1 MRSVPISFSSLSL
14 ILGFVILPITFSG
27 CEFGNKSKTE
37 LTGYDTISGYYMSL
51 PQAISYRAKV
61 GTNEIAKNG
70 TMAQMP
76 DFLKLVMANPTLL
89 YFDDPIEGIGSI
101 RSRTSSGV
109 GIPTRIQDKSGTFGV
124 SATANAVISGC
135 NLTQEI
141 TNNGS
146 FSELESTVTVSDVK
160 VRGKIALTYSI
171 DYRLV
176 GDDADCNPV
185 RARFQSCYTDGT
197 NCSADAGSIF
207 AYDFV
212 TEMFDP
218 AVHSAL
224 IAPSDIGTIRTIGY
238 TARYE

>member
-1 MRSVPISFSSLSL
+1 MRLNQVSYSSVYLALTL
-14 ILGFVILPITFSG
+14 IALPSIFSG
-27 CEFGNKSKTE
+27 CDFGNKSKTE
-37 LTGYDTISGYYMSL
+37 LTGYDTISGYYISL
-51 PQAISYRAKV
+51 PQAISFRAKV
-61 GTNEIAKNG
+61 GANEISKNG
-70 TMAQMP
+70 TMTQMP

-109 GIPTRIQDKSGTFGV
+109 GIPTRIEDKVGTFGV
-124 SATANAVISGC
+124 SVAAHAEVTGC
-135 NLTQEI
+135 TLVQEI
-141 TNNGS
+141 SNNGT
-146 FSELESTVTVSDVK
+146 FSQLAETVIVSNVK
-160 VRGKIALTYSI
+160 ARGKIALTYSI

-176 GDDADCNPV
+176 GEDADCNPL

-197 NCSADAGSIF
+197 NCATDAGSIF

-218 AVHSAL
+218 AVHSGL